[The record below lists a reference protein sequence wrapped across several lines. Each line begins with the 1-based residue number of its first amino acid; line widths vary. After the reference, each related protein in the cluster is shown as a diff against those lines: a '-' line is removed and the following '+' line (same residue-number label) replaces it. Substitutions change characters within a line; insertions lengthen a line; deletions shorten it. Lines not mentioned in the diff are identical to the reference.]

1 MCCMCGCALLT
12 VLCGA
17 HTTGKTTILYKLK
30 VGQVVQTTPTIGFNV
45 ETVSRKN
52 VTFSVWDVG
61 GQVHSCSAC
70 FLMFFAE
77 RSGLLQD
84 QIRGLWRHYFL
95 NTQAVI
101 FVVDSN
107 DQNRLKEAR
116 DELWKVLESPEL
128 TAAVIL
134 VFANKQDLPNAL
146 TGDDVMKGCGDAV
159 FYCLFYN
166 LV

>member
-1 MCCMCGCALLT
+1 MVVFASAVPVPRARLWDAG
-12 VLCGA
+12 GA
-17 HTTGKTTILYKLK
+17 GLKGASPGARGPFAFFLVRLFGRSPHVQQRIVMLGLDNAGKTTILYKLK

-61 GQVHSCSAC
+61 GQ
-70 FLMFFAE
+70 
-77 RSGLLQD
+77 D

-107 DQNRLKEAR
+107 DNNRLKEAR
-116 DELWKVLESPEL
+116 DELWKVLESPEVSNVRMGL
-128 TAAVIL
+128 
-134 VFANKQDLPNAL
+134 NA
-146 TGDDVMKGCGDAV
+146 
-159 FYCLFYN
+159 F
-166 LV
+166 